1 MSSNVDG
8 SCLWN
13 DHYHYDNYHYDHY
26 HHDND
31 DSGDFDNGDQDDNDE
46 DDDDDDGG
54 DKYDNGNV
62 KPSNVGGL
70 CLWNDLS

>member
-1 MSSNVDG
+1 MLHNNVLIIVKFHSRWLKDRSS
-8 SCLWN
+8 
-13 DHYHYDNYHYDHY
+13 
-26 HHDND
+26 
-31 DSGDFDNGDQDDNDE
+31 DQDDNDE